1 VQSKNVNYRF
11 QIPDSKIKGKNELLI
26 YPPRDYLT
34 VDKIMSEPGFTG
46 FKDLQ
51 DLDEHFILSVFILNI
66 RFIRG
71 AIEAD

>member
-1 VQSKNVNYRF
+1 MSITDSKF
-11 QIPDSKIKGKNELLI
+11 QIQRLKGKMNCSFI
-26 YPPRDYLT
+26 PPRDYLT
-34 VDKIMSEPGFTG
+34 VDKIMSGPGFTG